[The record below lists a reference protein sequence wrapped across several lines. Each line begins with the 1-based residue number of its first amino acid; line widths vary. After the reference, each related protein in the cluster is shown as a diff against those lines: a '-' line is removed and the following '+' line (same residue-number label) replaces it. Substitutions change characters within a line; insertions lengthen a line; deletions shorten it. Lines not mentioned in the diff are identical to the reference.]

1 MTPPAAAFTLLLL
14 AAASLAQAAPDAA
27 ADADAKPRKGL
38 LAPKVHLTVDHST
51 ASLMDKATADKLW
64 KQHLGARVAKLYP
77 VPKWG
82 FISQV
87 EGGFD
92 ASKTCVL
99 TARAMM
105 VPRRG
110 KNLIFEPTKS
120 ATTFATQAGATVEQ
134 CRELARTKLDEAIV
148 SVRSS
153 LLKD

>member
-1 MTPPAAAFTLLLL
+1 MTPPAAALTLLLL
-14 AAASLAQAAPDAA
+14 AAASLAQAAPEAA
-27 ADADAKPRKGL
+27 AEAKPRKGL
-38 LAPKVHLTVDHST
+38 MAPRVHLTMDHST
-51 ASLMDKATADKLW
+51 ASLMDKATADALW
-64 KQHLGARVAKLYP
+64 KKHLGARVAKLYP

-110 KNLIFEPTKS
+110 KNLIFEPSKS

-134 CRELARTKLDEAIV
+134 CRELAKTKLDEAIV

>member
-1 MTPPAAAFTLLLL
+1 MRANTAVSTLVLL
-14 AAASLAQAAPDAA
+14 AAAGLAQAAPEDAA
-27 ADADAKPRKGL
+27 TPKPPRSL
-38 LAPKVHLTVDHST
+38 LAPKAHLTLDHST
-51 ASLMDKATADKLW
+51 PALMDKPTAAALW
-64 KQHLGARVAKLYP
+64 QSHLGARVAKLYP

-92 ASKTCVL
+92 ANKVCVI

-110 KNLIFEPTKS
+110 KSLVFEPTKS
-120 ATTFATQAGATVEQ
+120 ATTFATQAGASAEQ
-134 CRELARTKLDEAIV
+134 CRDLAKTKLDEAIV
-148 SVRSS
+148 AVRSS